1 MKAAGLPE
9 GREIGCETGN
19 FCVFSAEKG
28 WGKETV
34 IEAGAMGVR
43 FDSMEAIE
51 RGNAENETKMWKIN
65 VTYSSFNIFL
75 HILYKPAF

>member
-1 MKAAGLPE
+1 MILIPEVLVSLTSSNGMKAAGLPE

-19 FCVFSAEKG
+19 LCVFSAEKG

-43 FDSMEAIE
+43 FDSIEAIE
-51 RGNAENETKMWKIN
+51 RGNAENETKCGK
-65 VTYSSFNIFL
+65 
-75 HILYKPAF
+75 